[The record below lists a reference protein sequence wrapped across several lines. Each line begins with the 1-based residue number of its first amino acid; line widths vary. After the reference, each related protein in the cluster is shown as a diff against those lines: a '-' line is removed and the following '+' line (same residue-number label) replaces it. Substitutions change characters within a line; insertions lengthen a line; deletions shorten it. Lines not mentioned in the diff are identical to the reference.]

1 MLDER
6 FHSASNGSEGCPV
19 EASEETRTPMLRPL
33 SALFVAGALAAT
45 PAFAQEYGP
54 ARDLGAWIDAH
65 PEDAKWLAEGPARAY
80 VDHTDSSIVVVIK
93 LPEGV
98 DADAIVDTVMNYDV
112 WKRTDDVEL
121 SYQADGAF
129 FTGTRVMNFFSPT
142 VTRNKVFRGGDGMKL
157 NWTLMAQADAEAW
170 VDATKPEL
178 KKAMQAAGM
187 DADDRAVGKYA
198 EAIKSK
204 HDTVAE
210 VEGSHQY
217 WNGYYRYHQDL
228 RLRSKLVDSA
238 ARKLGRARQYRA
250 ALKAALYSTGLF
262 DLAGAKGK
270 VGAQFQTR
278 GNVPETVSPG
288 K

>member
-1 MLDER
+1 MY
-6 FHSASNGSEGCPV
+6 
-19 EASEETRTPMLRPL
+19 RTA
-33 SALFVAGALAAT
+33 ALVAVALTLAT
-45 PAFAQEYGP
+45 PAFAQDYGS

-65 PEDAKWLAEGPARAY
+65 PEDAKWLAEGGNRAW

-93 LPEGV
+93 LPDSV
-98 DADAIVDTVMNYDV
+98 TADSIVATVMNYDV
-112 WKRTDDVEL
+112 YKRTEDVEL
-121 SYQADGAF
+121 SYQSGGAF
-129 FTGTRVMNFFSPT
+129 FTGTRVMSFFSPT
-142 VTRNKVFRGGDGMKL
+142 VTRNKVFKQGEGMKL
-157 NWTLMAQADAEAW
+157 NWILMSQEDAEAW
-170 VDATKPEL
+170 VEETKPEL
-178 KKAMQAAGM
+178 KKALAAAGM
-187 DADDRAVGKYA
+187 DSDDKAVEKYA
-198 EAIKSK
+198 EAIKKK

-210 VEGSHQY
+210 VHGSHQY

-270 VGAQFQTR
+270 VGATFEAR
-278 GNVPETVSPG
+278 GNVPESITPG

>member
-1 MLDER
+1 MLDEQ
-6 FHSASNGSEGCPV
+6 FHSASNGSERSRV
-19 EASEETRTPMLRPL
+19 KAREETRTPMLRSL
-33 SALFVAGALAAT
+33 TVLFVTGLLAAT

-54 ARDLGAWIDAH
+54 ARDLGAWVDAH
-65 PEDAKWLAEGPARAY
+65 PEDAKWLAEGPTRAY
-80 VDHTDSSIVVVIK
+80 VNHTHSAIVVVLK

-98 DADAIVDTVMNYDV
+98 DADSIVDTVMNYDV

-121 SYQADGAF
+121 SYQAHSAF
-129 FTGTRVMNFFSPT
+129 FTGTRVMKLFSPT

-170 VDATKPEL
+170 VDATRPEL

-187 DADDRAVGKYA
+187 DADDRAVDKYA
-198 EAIKSK
+198 AAIKK
-204 HDTVAE
+204 RHDTVAE

-228 RLRSKLVDSA
+228 RLHSKVLDSA

-250 ALKAALYSTGLF
+250 ALKAALYSTGLV

-270 VGAQFQTR
+270 MGTQFETR
-278 GNVPETVSPG
+278 GNVPATIRPG
-288 K
+288 R